1 MHSKKKRLKDFF
13 GEQCRTSR
21 FVEADIEYTP
31 EINPRIT
38 MTMENTAVDG

>member
-1 MHSKKKRLKDFF
+1 MHSKKETPEDFF
-13 GEQCRTSR
+13 GEQCCTNR

-31 EINPRIT
+31 EIKPRIT